1 MRNGRTNRHLDFPLG
16 HPPSSDAYTFEYAHC
31 FCFFYRGDIR
41 FNVFQKL
48 VFASK
53 HIRVC
58 YKGDVRFNVSQN
70 FTCLCKQAPPGLYI
84 QGWLFS
90 SHRSLRCHTERTS
103 KGTFLSH
110 KQHNVRVYTLHKQH
124 NVRVYTYSTTCGYA
138 LRSFYS
144 MTTC

>member
-58 YKGDVRFNVSQN
+58 YKGDVRFNVFQN
-70 FTCLCKQAPPGLYI
+70 CTCLCKQAPPGLYKDGCFLPTAVCDVI
-84 QGWLFS
+84 LSEQVKALS
-90 SHRSLRCHTERTS
+90 CH
-103 KGTFLSH
+103 LW
-110 KQHNVRVYTLHKQH
+110 LHKQH

-138 LRSFYS
+138 LRSFYW